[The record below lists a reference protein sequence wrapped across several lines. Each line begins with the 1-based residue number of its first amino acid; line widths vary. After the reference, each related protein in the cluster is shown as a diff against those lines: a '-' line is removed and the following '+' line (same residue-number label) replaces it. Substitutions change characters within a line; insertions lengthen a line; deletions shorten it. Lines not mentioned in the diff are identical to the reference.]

1 MIIIQNGRQPCVANL
16 PHDCAR
22 CVPKDKA
29 IKKLIVQNI
38 VEDAIVRDKAKAGVF
53 DAYVFPSSTSSCIT
67 V

>member
-1 MIIIQNGRQPCVANL
+1 MIIIQKGQQPCVANL
-16 PHDCAR
+16 PHDCVR

-53 DAYVFPSSTSSCIT
+53 DAYVFPSSTSSCVT